1 MRKMKKRILVFV
13 LSAIMLFHAVSFA
26 EVMPGDIPENPRQIP
41 SSVYQAPFPADQFT
55 TQYAPWL
62 RNFHLLSL
70 NEEERGLYGG
80 EGCQMIRIMEASPV
94 NSDLVYFIV
103 PNYCG
108 YPCANYFAFNERSV
122 GYFNMDPLRMDRY
135 MSVTKRFIIV
145 SNSEDHFAE
154 AMQQQTNEIPDILY
168 LRSSKYGKQSIA
180 GDIMDS
186 DEAKAVLEAFLCND
200 RLL

>member
-1 MRKMKKRILVFV
+1 MNKLITILSF
-13 LSAIMLFHAVSFA
+13 SSRNSGNCFAIGRYVSKYYKNHAVH
-26 EVMPGDIPENPRQIP
+26 
-41 SSVYQAPFPADQFT
+41 SVVIDRNTVPACGNCDCECLK
-55 TQYAPWL
+55 PDSVCPL
-62 RNFHLLSL
+62 RSK
-70 NEEERGLYGG
+70 EYD
-80 EGCQMIRIMEASPV
+80 RIMDMVSR
-94 NSDLVYFIV
+94 SDLVYFVV

-154 AMQQQTNEIPDILY
+154 AMQQHTKDIPDILY

-186 DEAKAVLEAFLCND
+186 DEAKADLEAFLCND

>member
-1 MRKMKKRILVFV
+1 MNKNVIILMFSGRQNGNCAAIGNFIEQFYMRTNVHSFIIDGQNYPACGGCNYECLKQDQICPLLNDDQRK
-13 LSAIMLFHAVSFA
+13 IMNTII
-26 EVMPGDIPENPRQIP
+26 E
-41 SSVYQAPFPADQFT
+41 
-55 TQYAPWL
+55 
-62 RNFHLLSL
+62 
-70 NEEERGLYGG
+70 
-80 EGCQMIRIMEASPV
+80 
-94 NSDLVYFIV
+94 SDLVYFIV

-168 LRSSKYGKQSIA
+168 FRSSKYGKQSIA

-186 DEAKAVLEAFLCND
+186 DEAKADLEAFLCND